1 MNELVE
7 QLTKKQHIVG
17 GGNFRG
23 LEAFK
28 EQIDK
33 DYVFVKFTEPYGS
46 LDLAIHP
53 DPETSDWEE
62 ADFENGA
69 GNVHLEGEVGLN
81 YVKCR
86 LVADVNL
93 ENLEGE
99 GYLVP
104 LEEMP
109 EAAEYEAARAKFKAM
124 DEEAEKES
132 AEQAEKDSTSA
143 S

>member
-7 QLTKKQHIVG
+7 QLSKKQPIVG

-33 DYVFVKFTEPYGS
+33 DYVFIKFTEPYGS
-46 LDLAIHP
+46 IDLAIHP
-53 DPETSDWEE
+53 DPQTSDWEN
-62 ADFENGA
+62 ADFENGS

-93 ENLEGE
+93 EDLKGE

-104 LEEMP
+104 VEEMP
-109 EAAEYEAARAKFKAM
+109 ESAEYEAAKKRFEEM
-124 DEEAEKES
+124 DKEAEKSQES
-132 AEQAEKDSTSA
+132 ASS
-143 S
+143 